1 MWYGDRVNN
10 FQFILILLLS
20 PLAQGIIKKIK
31 AMMQGRVGAP
41 LLQPYYD
48 LARLFKKDMVIPRT
62 ASWIFHAAPY
72 VVFSSVLAAS
82 MLVPVFSAGQST
94 GFLAGGGIGVSG
106 TGDIIAIIY
115 TLALGR
121 FFLALGGLDAGT
133 AFGGEGSSR
142 EMSVA
147 ILVEPSMMLAV
158 FTAAVASGSTN
169 LGVIAGSGS
178 VFFSPAHVLALAAFF
193 VAVIAETGRIPVDN
207 PDTHLELTMIHE
219 GMLLEYSGKYLA
231 IMEWAHYMKQML
243 LFTLAADLFFPYG
256 IAGAGAG
263 FGIAAAAGLWAGKML
278 ILCFGMALAESTR
291 AKMRFFQLPSLLGA
305 AFVLS
310 ALSIITFIMTGK

>member
-1 MWYGDRVNN
+1 MGIMEN
-10 FQFILILLLS
+10 FQFILVLILS
-20 PLAQGIIKKIK
+20 PLAQGIIKKVK
-31 AMMQGRVGAP
+31 CLLQGRVGSP
-41 LLQPYYD
+41 VLQPYYD
-48 LARLFKKDMVIPRT
+48 LARLFKKDMVIART
-62 ASWIFHAAPY
+62 TSWIFHAAPY
-72 VVFSSVLAAS
+72 VVFASVLAAS
-82 MLVPVFSAGQST
+82 MLVPVFSARGAVF
-94 GFLAGGGIGVSG
+94 GM
-106 TGDIIAIIY
+106 GDVIAVIY

-121 FFLALGGLDAGT
+121 FFLALAGLDAGT

-142 EMSVA
+142 EMTVA
-147 ILVEPSMMLAV
+147 ILVEPSMVLAI
-158 FTAAVASGSTN
+158 FTAAVASGSTS
-169 LGVIAGSGS
+169 LSAIAKSGS
-178 VFFSPAHVLALAAFF
+178 VFYSPAHVLALAAFF

-231 IMEWAHYMKQML
+231 LMEWAHYMKQML

-256 IAGAGAG
+256 MASTGLG
-263 FGIAAAAGLWAGKML
+263 FGALEALGYYAIKMV
-278 ILCFGMALAESTR
+278 ILCLVMAFAESTR